1 MLTVQQAKEIYYLA
15 DWYYG
20 GHVYYEVVQII
31 ERVIECGIYDLRLQ
45 VELAEDDERRHC
57 E

>member
-1 MLTVQQAKEIYYLA
+1 MLTVQQAKEIYDLA

-20 GHVYYEVVQII
+20 GHDYYEVLQII
-31 ERVIECGIYDLRLQ
+31 ERVIECGLYDLRLQ
-45 VELAEDDERRHC
+45 VEMTEDDERRRC